1 MGNEN
6 VVICGA
12 NSYEGKYY
20 LNQDFSAMPQSVKDE
35 LQIMCV
41 LYVQDVGGIL
51 TLELDEEGHTQF
63 RTRAAEN
70 DFSYDEIG
78 SVLKI
83 RQLQREKEELLQSL
97 ELFYRLMVRGK
108 KTC

>member
-1 MGNEN
+1 MENEN

-51 TLELDEEGHTQF
+51 TLELDEEGHIQF